1 MQERKTEREAGMVRD
16 LGLHF
21 AVPPL
26 PYPAWQLLRQEGSSV
41 PVVPAG
47 NQLSRPTGSGFL
59 LVMLS
64 VAQVP
69 GIGWS

>member
-1 MQERKTEREAGMVRD
+1 MVRD
-16 LGLHF
+16 LGLYF

-26 PYPAWQLLRQEGSSV
+26 PYPARQLLRQEGSSV
-41 PVVPAG
+41 PTVPAVPAG
-47 NQLSRPTGSGFL
+47 NRLSRPTGSGFL

-69 GIGWS
+69 GIGWG